1 MEEDLFNP
9 IPAFEQALSF
19 AYRIH
24 DGQTRKGTTI
34 PYISHLLAVASIVL
48 ENGGDETEAI
58 AALLHDAIEDQ
69 ETPELRLRVKNQIL
83 SLFGDEVLEVVE
95 GCSDT
100 LAESPVADNGGKL
113 DWKTRKIQYL
123 EHLKH
128 PDTSSS
134 MLLVSSAD
142 KLHNAR
148 AILEDYRE
156 IGDKLWR
163 RFNEKDK
170 NEHIWYYSSLLE
182 IFQEAGAPLRI
193 VNELAST
200 IEEIK
205 RLANQKE
212 EGKVV
217 RLQPNLLPPSEVTN
231 ISSCIINDLSVIR
244 DSLWKYIRLGQ
255 NVWVDFKLA
264 KLSRDK
270 LSANDAWT
278 YRGHEYIKTDIS
290 NLMWSPGLGVKV
302 KLPNKEFATHL
313 HTDLQID
320 GELIH
325 LDYLK
330 FIGLAPL
337 HGVEGFIVS
346 KDNEIIGVGGHWG
359 TPPAGG
365 GKNWPLAIR
374 VGSSFLSIYGPFDLD
389 DNIFECSGVAVWERS
404 NI

>member
-19 AYRIH
+19 AYRVH

-69 ETPELRLRVKNQIL
+69 ETPELRLQVKNQIL
-83 SLFGDEVLEVVE
+83 SLFGDEVLEIVE

-100 LAESPVADNGGKL
+100 LAESPVSEDGGKL

-128 PDTSSS
+128 PDTTSS

-148 AILEDYRE
+148 AILADYRE
-156 IGDKLWR
+156 IGDRLWR

-182 IFQEAGAPLRI
+182 VFRKGDAPSRI
-193 VNELAST
+193 VDELAST

-205 RLANQKE
+205 KLANKKGD
-212 EGKVV
+212 GKVV
-217 RLQPNLLPPSEVTN
+217 RLQPNISVSSEGTN
-231 ISSCIINDLSVIR
+231 FSSCIINDLSATR
-244 DSLWKYIRLGQ
+244 DSFWRYIRLGQ
-255 NVWVDFKLA
+255 DVWVDFKLA
-264 KLSRDK
+264 KINRDK
-270 LSANDAWT
+270 ISAGHAWT
-278 YRGHEYIKTDIS
+278 YRGHEYVKTDLS
-290 NLMWSPGLGVKV
+290 NLMWNPGLGIEVR
-302 KLPNKEFATHL
+302 LPNEEIATHL
-313 HTDLQID
+313 HADLKID

-330 FIGLAPL
+330 FIGWGPL

-346 KDNEIIGVGGHWG
+346 KGSEIIGVGGYWG

-365 GKNWPLAIR
+365 GAEIGR
-374 VGSSFLSIYGPFDLD
+374 
-389 DNIFECSGVAVWERS
+389 
-404 NI
+404 